1 MSVKL
6 TISGDF
12 CVTSSYV
19 SKILMSDEIMTLFS
33 QSDINIV
40 NLECPINNENN
51 DIKIIKNGPHLQTT
65 DEIIEHLK
73 ALNIG
78 AITLANN
85 HILDF
90 GNVGLMNTLKKCK
103 ENNIITTGV
112 GKNLKEASEPV
123 IIEKNDLRIALV
135 NFCENEWCI
144 ATEDTAGANP
154 LDIVENYNQIK
165 KAKAVADFVLV
176 IIHGGNEFY
185 NLPSPRMVKLYRF
198 FADCGAT
205 AIIGH
210 HTHCISGL
218 EVHNNVPIFYGL
230 GNMLFTNASDN
241 DSWFTG
247 LTIKLNLQKGQLIKW
262 DLIPTSQ
269 SKESFSLNILEDEK
283 KDNVINEIESYSA
296 IIVDEKKLKVAWE
309 SFIEN
314 RKDQYLFAFSSINL
328 VPGRYLRSLL
338 KRLGVLKLLFPRKY
352 LLTLINYINCEAH
365 LDISRKVLGNK
376 ILKK

>member
-1 MSVKL
+1 MSVNL

-12 CVTSSYV
+12 CITSTYL
-19 SKILMSDEIMTLFS
+19 SKILLSEEITTLFGE
-33 QSDINIV
+33 SDINIV
-40 NLECPINNENN
+40 NLECPINNVSNKN
-51 DIKIIKNGPHLQTT
+51 KIVKNGPHLQTT
-65 DEIIEHLK
+65 EEIIKYLK

-90 GNVGLMNTLKKCK
+90 GTVGLMNTLKECK
-103 ENNIITTGV
+103 KNNIVTAGV

-144 ATEDTAGANP
+144 ATEDMAGANP

-176 IIHGGNEFY
+176 IIHGGNEYY

-198 FADCGAT
+198 FADCGAD

-230 GNMLFTNASDN
+230 GNILFTNASDKE
-241 DSWFTG
+241 SWFTG

-262 DLIPTSQ
+262 NLIPTSQ
-269 SKESFSLNILEDEK
+269 SKENFSLNILGDEK

-296 IIVDEKKLKVAWE
+296 TIVDEKKLKIAWD

-314 RKDQYLFAFSSINL
+314 RKDQYLFAFSALNL

-338 KRLGVLKLLFPRKY
+338 KRLGVLKVLFPQKY
-352 LLTLINYINCEAH
+352 LLTLINYIYCEAH
-365 LDISRKVLGNK
+365 LDVSKEVLGNK